1 MNEGAIVD
9 TKVLAQGFREAQ
21 PPHQCPLCRKSYR
34 SLSGILYHIGQFRT
48 GTGVPRCVLGEETP
62 RGSPARHCGSPCVPA
77 SSSRR
82 KTPKREALTWAESQ
96 RLVEVEFDCEYKRVE
111 IDVDL
116 TMVGSISEEERGSDR
131 DESPSSRSTHRTPQ
145 RRGRNRVTTL
155 QQQGK
160 SASKNKRRSK
170 LKTPSGGA
178 DQQVKL
184 PDVEVTTLDNLE
196 FSEAPVRD
204 SVYFRYIEQSAEE
217 MDEMVEYDMDEEDSQ
232 WLLLINEERKMEG
245 LTSVPQE
252 AFELLMDRLE
262 KECVFESHAAGDKG
276 DANPYNIDENAVC
289 CICSDGE
296 CHNTNAILFC
306 DMCNLAVHQECYGVP
321 YIPEGQWLCRRCLQ
335 SPSCSVDCVLC
346 PNKGGAFKQTVDGK
360 WAHVIC
366 ALWIPEVQF
375 ANTVFLEPIDGI
387 HNVPSARWKL
397 SCYICRKRSYG
408 ACIQCAKTN
417 CYTAFHV
424 TCAQQ
429 AGLFMKIELMKGGEI
444 KKTAFCDCHTPL
456 SARKKLLESL
466 DADNDSAISSEKED
480 DEGGE
485 GEAVTE
491 GDGEGKNLAAKS
503 ESRVVKR
510 ARRMLEEQR
519 AIHAP
524 VVNLPYVPQHR
535 LVYWLLWWLIDSFI
549 AGWIASLAEC
559 LCIRSHSLFQSL

>member
-1 MNEGAIVD
+1 MNESGIVD
-9 TKVLAQGFREAQ
+9 TKVLAQSFREGQ
-21 PPHQCPLCRKSYR
+21 PPHECPLCHKSYR

-48 GTGVPRCVLGEETP
+48 ATGVPRCLLGEETP
-62 RGSPARHCGSPCVPA
+62 RGSPARPPA
-77 SSSRR
+77 SPLPSARK

-111 IDVDL
+111 IDNDI
-116 TMVGSISEEERGSDR
+116 TMVGSVSEEENDRGSER
-131 DESPSSRSTHRTPQ
+131 EEETSTPSSTRTPQ
-145 RRGRNRVTTL
+145 KRRSRLNVP
-155 QQQGK
+155 QGK
-160 SASKNKRRSK
+160 SASKNKGKRKSK
-170 LKTPSGGA
+170 LKTPSSESQQ
-178 DQQVKL
+178 DQAQIKL
-184 PDVEVTTLDNLE
+184 PDVE
-196 FSEAPVRD
+196 FSIIDMDFPDSSTRD

-232 WLLLINEERKMEG
+232 WLMLINEERKMEG

-262 KECVFESHAAGDKG
+262 KECIFESHAAGNTG
-276 DANPYNIDENAVC
+276 DVNPYNIDENAVC
-289 CICSDGE
+289 CICGDGE

-306 DMCNLAVHQECYGVP
+306 DMCNLAIHQECYGVP

-335 SPSCSVDCVLC
+335 SPSRSVDCVLC
-346 PNKGGAFKQTVDGK
+346 PNKGGAFKQTIDGR

-387 HNVPSARWKL
+387 HDVPQARWKL
-397 SCYICRKRSYG
+397 CCYICRKRYG
-408 ACIQCAKTN
+408 ACIQCAKAN

-429 AGLFMKIELMKGGEI
+429 AGLFMKIELIKGTDV
-444 KKTAFCDCHTPL
+444 KKTAFCDSHTPL
-456 SARKKLLESL
+456 AARKKLLESL
-466 DADNDSAISSEKED
+466 EADNDSGMSSEKE
-480 DEGGE
+480 EE
-485 GEAVTE
+485 GEEEVVE
-491 GDGEGKNLAAKS
+491 VDGEGKKLGKS

-535 LVYWLLWWLIDSFI
+535 
-549 AGWIASLAEC
+549 
-559 LCIRSHSLFQSL
+559 